1 MNVKN
6 EILNEDLEI
15 IKEYNTILDS
25 VADDSNFNHDRYLR
39 FAFAEPKRMAELL
52 ELYARRKPSLREFLN
67 TIDLTTLRGAP
78 ENFSTAKHTG
88 SADLVFEANL
98 KSGGK
103 TGLFVGIIAE
113 HKSDVD
119 ENVMNQI
126 SEYHHH
132 LFAEKKKD
140 VPVVAFIVYNGEDG
154 WDPLST
160 PHFADYPEYYH
171 DIGYPFKVEFLDIGH
186 GIDDAELKQLSPM
199 TLVALTSLKYIFNEE
214 KFTISFREAAAHLLK
229 LDRSPEGRDFIK
241 QSLSYFL
248 WRWPNK
254 QKDIKMDR
262 PEIVAKRGYETFA
275 EHYVRVGREEGR
287 EQERLENKN
296 DTMTVLRKKGL
307 SEEMIAEIQSELEAL
322 RQSRLSK

>member
-275 EHYVRVGREEGR
+275 EHYVRVGREE
-287 EQERLENKN
+287 ERA
-296 DTMTVLRKKGL
+296 DTETVLREMGL
-307 SEEMIAEIQSELEAL
+307 SEEKIAEAQARLEAL
-322 RQSRLSK
+322 RQSRHSK